1 MRIAALS
8 VGTLSLA
15 VSGPALADVD
25 RAVRNYQAVVNG
37 TRPLAQLSPEE
48 VRELVELDA
57 RLREQALDLRTPR
70 QRCID
75 AELARLGRE
84 PTELALRTIDLKC
97 SQREDD

>member
-1 MRIAALS
+1 MRIAALA

-70 QRCID
+70 QRH
-75 AELARLGRE
+75 ALPVSERSTPKTAGRV
-84 PTELALRTIDLKC
+84 AIGRT
-97 SQREDD
+97 